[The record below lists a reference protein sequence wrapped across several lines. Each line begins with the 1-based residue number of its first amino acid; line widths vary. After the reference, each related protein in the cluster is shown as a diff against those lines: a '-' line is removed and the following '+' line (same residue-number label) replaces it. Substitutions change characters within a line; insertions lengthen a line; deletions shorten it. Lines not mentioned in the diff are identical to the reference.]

1 MCLRIDLKQMEAAMA
16 VHWRGP
22 AYDQAALRKGWVL
35 SECRGSKHGP
45 LQVQCV
51 DDAAALQ
58 AAWRLPFAIPAL
70 DSDLDA
76 WALVRDGAHLHHQ
89 AARELLACFNPIEL
103 GCIALGAAASSSA
116 SVSKMP

>member
-1 MCLRIDLKQMEAAMA
+1 MCMRIDLKHMEAAMA
-16 VHWRGP
+16 VHWRRP
-22 AYDQAALRKGWVL
+22 AYDQAALREGWVL
-35 SECRGSKHGP
+35 SECHDSRHGP

-58 AAWRLPFAIPAL
+58 AAWSLPFVVPAL

-76 WALVRDGAHLHHQ
+76 WALVRDGVQPHHQ

-103 GCIALGAAASSSA
+103 GCIAMGAAALSSA
-116 SVSKMP
+116 SVSELP

>member
-1 MCLRIDLKQMEAAMA
+1 MCVRIDRQQMEAAMA
-16 VHWRGP
+16 VHWHGP
-22 AYDQAALRKGWVL
+22 GHDQAALREGWVL
-35 SECRGSKHGP
+35 SECHGARHGP

-58 AAWRLPFAIPAL
+58 AAWSLPLAVPAL

-76 WALVRDGAHLHHQ
+76 WALVRDGVQPHHQ

-103 GCIALGAAASSSA
+103 GCIALGAAALSSSR
-116 SVSKMP
+116 VSELP